1 MYLLSSQF
9 EGLPARNTLI
19 KQPKI
24 KWPSRAPKILP
35 ALLTAELSTF
45 EQIMD
50 RNTSLIIECC
60 GRISVLLLFTL
71 FSDYSSSLPNVYAF
85 QPDVFGVWTA
95 LLIGDGVRAACMSM
109 RPVSRC
115 EEDFWK
121 FSRFWEAQHY
131 LSFAELSIGICKS
144 QTVAFALLIVWRLL
158 HAAPYLFIQIMTNT
172 PFCVHSF
179 TVERRF

>member
-85 QPDVFGVWTA
+85 HPDVFGVWTA
-95 LLIGDGVRAACMSM
+95 LLIGDDVRAACMSM
-109 RPVSRC
+109 GLFPDVRRI
-115 EEDFWK
+115 FGN
-121 FSRFWEAQHY
+121 FH
-131 LSFAELSIGICKS
+131 
-144 QTVAFALLIVWRLL
+144 AFGKRSTI
-158 HAAPYLFIQIMTNT
+158 
-172 PFCVHSF
+172 
-179 TVERRF
+179 